1 MAAQQ
6 QAGPAL
12 LDIGEIAELLQ
23 GEESDAAR
31 DIVGAVLAS
40 VREFLGMEVAFV
52 GEFAHGARLFRFVD
66 AGFDNCPVHTGGS
79 DPLEE
84 TYCARVVDGRLPEL
98 ITDAAAVPE
107 AAAMPV
113 TRDFPVGAHLSV
125 PIVFSTGRVYGTFCA
140 FSRSPDPGLRERDLG
155 VMRMLAQLLGGY
167 LERSELANG
176 DRARSAR
183 RIIEVMREG
192 RLETALQPIVAL
204 STGQVV
210 GYEALSRFPQG
221 RPDEWFT
228 EAARVGLGVQLELA
242 AFERAWSYRP
252 LLPRDAY
259 LAVNLSPAAVCSAEL
274 AARIDAEPPDGLVV
288 ELTEHTTVTD
298 YELVME
304 RVAWLRSRGALVAV
318 DDAGSGYAGLHR
330 ILTLA
335 PDILKLDLQL
345 TRGVAR
351 DPARQALVRALTWYA
366 TSTASTV
373 VAEGIEMQE
382 DLDVLRSLGVPFGQ
396 GYHLGRPALAAEVV
410 GGLVGGLVGEV
421 DEVADLLTTPGRIST
436 L

>member
-1 MAAQQ
+1 MTDGGVMTARVQVR
-6 QAGPAL
+6 PAL
-12 LDIGEIAELLQ
+12 LDIGEIAELLHS
-23 GEESDAAR
+23 EEADAAQ

-52 GEFAHGARLFRFVD
+52 GEFTHGARLFRFVD

-84 TYCARVVDGRLPEL
+84 TYCSRVVDGRLPEL

-107 AAAMPV
+107 AAVMPV
-113 TRDFPVGAHLSV
+113 TREFPIGAHLSV

-167 LERSELANG
+167 LERNERASG
-176 DRARSAR
+176 RRARAAR

-192 RLETALQPIVAL
+192 RIETALQPIVAL
-204 STGQVV
+204 STGRVV
-210 GYEALSRFPQG
+210 GYEALSRFPEG
-221 RPDEWFT
+221 RPDEWFS

-242 AFERAWSYRP
+242 AFERAWSFRP

-259 LAVNLSPAAVCSAEL
+259 LAVNLSPAAVCSSEL
-274 AARIDAEPPDGLVV
+274 AARIDGEQPEGLVV
-288 ELTEHTTVTD
+288 ELTEHTTITD

-304 RVAWLRSRGALVAV
+304 RVAWLRHRGARVAV

-330 ILTLA
+330 ILTMA

-366 TSTASTV
+366 ASTGSTV
-373 VAEGIEMQE
+373 VAEGIELQE
-382 DLDVLRSLGVPFGQ
+382 ELDVLSALGVPFGQ
-396 GYHLGRPALAAEVV
+396 GYHLGRPVPATEIVD
-410 GGLVGGLVGEV
+410 GG
-421 DEVADLLTTPGRIST
+421 DEVPDLLTTPRRS
-436 L
+436 